1 MKYKLQ
7 KPFKRANELTLSLD
21 TLNTSLKLHAV
32 TDPAES
38 IYLQQIFRP
47 TFFVSKKVP
56 LGTND
61 VNFSFFT
68 YFANKGKIMIASAF
82 HLKFGYSEKKS
93 FRKVPI
99 SAFQSQFYV
108 FISQTL
114 SETFYFFH

>member
-82 HLKFGYSEKKS
+82 HLKFRYSEKK
-93 FRKVPI
+93 
-99 SAFQSQFYV
+99 V
-108 FISQTL
+108 F
-114 SETFYFFH
+114 